1 MYAHQPLS
9 PHLSFQELKQLPKI
23 QQILYNKAFVNKQV
37 EFIKWI
43 CCRHFDSHFDKKDV
57 RRLILEQKRG
67 LHKPLHPAPKG
78 ISIQLD
84 THAFQRWNERI
95 SPCQNLNALRTR
107 MIQLLHLERIHLS
120 PKGWGWIDRDILFGY
135 KLNGQTLIIQTF
147 IGRISLI
154 PALANYKA
162 VLRFNSIQNDRL
174 DLAIPPLVLK
184 QQQLPL
190 IPREVVKFSGSR
202 NHYQLEEYLYTN
214 PDGSVAAIFA
224 LQILQGNQIS
234 YRLIDPVEPPNLKL
248 FRSVLYL
255 LLLKGYQDYVL
266 QHIVIHKA
274 DKLQKLLQKRDT
286 LPTQLKNI
294 V

>member
-1 MYAHQPLS
+1 
-9 PHLSFQELKQLPKI
+9 
-23 QQILYNKAFVNKQV
+23 
-37 EFIKWI
+37 
-43 CCRHFDSHFDKKDV
+43 
-57 RRLILEQKRG
+57 
-67 LHKPLHPAPKG
+67 
-78 ISIQLD
+78 
-84 THAFQRWNERI
+84 
-95 SPCQNLNALRTR
+95 
-107 MIQLLHLERIHLS
+107 
-120 PKGWGWIDRDILFGY
+120 LFGY